1 MSEFA
6 DIDLLRVNRE
16 DSMSVKVC
24 ETRYNE
30 CFRQRL
36 YGRLH
41 FVKRLRKEYAAD
53 PLCREALHKEFLV
66 GYGLEHPAI
75 VKYLRYDNG
84 TIYQEYIDGETLRA
98 LIDGHDPR
106 LASPAF
112 VREVSRQLL
121 EALDYLHSNGI
132 LHLDIKPENIM
143 LTRVGQ
149 TVKIIDL
156 GACLTAMH
164 DTTPGFTP
172 AYRAPEAV
180 SGEPPVAATD
190 IFQAGLVIR
199 ELLQAGGRMP
209 RRWRRFIS
217 RATASDPA
225 LRFTNADEALRAL
238 PVAPRRHTTLTL
250 AAAAAAAVAVA
261 VAAVRYLWPV
271 PAQDGSPVLTS
282 VGHDQPADTVT
293 AGETQQPVIPTS
305 GELTSSPATSPSAV
319 APYSAS
325 PSSPMAGIE
334 RQLRHDIEDR
344 YRTRVYP
351 LLEPAKHTDRI
362 DLVPFSSASRSAM
375 DYAFARADAMRS
387 RYPQYAD
394 EILAATN
401 TIVNGCQQHCAALV
415 QRLQTLG
422 RNGSTSATAS
432 TDTI

>member
-16 DSMSVKVC
+16 DSMPVKVC

-41 FVKRLRKEYAAD
+41 FVKRLRPEYAAD

-84 TIYQEYIDGETLRA
+84 TIYQEYIDGETLRD

-112 VREVSRQLL
+112 VREVSRQLF
-121 EALDYLHSNGI
+121 EALAYLHSNGI

-156 GACLTAMH
+156 GACLTAMY

-180 SGEPPVAATD
+180 TGKPSVAATD

-250 AAAAAAAVAVA
+250 AAAVA
-261 VAAVRYLWPV
+261 VAAVAALWYLWSV
-271 PAQDGSPVLTS
+271 PAQDGSPALIS
-282 VGHDQPADTVT
+282 VGHDRPADTVT
-293 AGETQQPVIPTS
+293 AGETQQPAIPPS
-305 GELTSSPATSPSAV
+305 GEITSFPAISPPAV
-319 APYSAS
+319 APSS
-325 PSSPMAGIE
+325 TFPSSPMAGIE

-351 LLEPAKHTDRI
+351 LLEPEKHTDGI
-362 DLVPFSSASRSAM
+362 DLVPFSAASRSAM

-401 TIVNGCQQHCAALV
+401 AIVNGCQQHCAAMA
-415 QRLQTLG
+415 QRLQSHG
-422 RNGSTSATAS
+422 RTGSASAAAS
-432 TDTI
+432 PDTI

>member
-16 DSMSVKVC
+16 DSMPVKVC

-41 FVKRLRKEYAAD
+41 FVKRLRPEYAAD

-84 TIYQEYIDGETLRA
+84 TIYQEYIDGETLRD

-112 VREVSRQLL
+112 VREVSRQLF
-121 EALDYLHSNGI
+121 EALAYLHSNGI

-156 GACLTAMH
+156 GACLTAMY

-180 SGEPPVAATD
+180 TGKPSVAATD

-225 LRFTNADEALRAL
+225 LRFTDAAEALRAL
-238 PVAPRRHTTLTL
+238 PPLPRRLTTATL
-250 AAAAAAAVAVA
+250 AAATAAIAAVAA
-261 VAAVRYLWPV
+261 LWYLWAV
-271 PAQDGSPVLTS
+271 PAQDVSPALTS

-293 AGETQQPVIPTS
+293 AGETQQPAIPPS
-305 GELTSSPATSPSAV
+305 GEITSFPATSPPAV
-319 APYSAS
+319 APSSTS

-351 LLEPAKHTDRI
+351 LLEPEKHTDGI
-362 DLVPFSSASRSAM
+362 DLVPFSAASRSAM

-401 TIVNGCQQHCAALV
+401 AIVNGCQQHCAAMA
-415 QRLQTLG
+415 QRLQSHG
-422 RNGSTSATAS
+422 RTGSASAAAS
-432 TDTI
+432 PDTI

>member
-16 DSMSVKVC
+16 DSMPVKVC

-106 LASPAF
+106 LASSAF

-121 EALDYLHSNGI
+121 EALAYLHSNGI

-156 GACLTAMH
+156 GACLSAMH

-172 AYRAPEAV
+172 AYRAPEGMTGKSAV
-180 SGEPPVAATD
+180 PATD

-199 ELLQAGGRMP
+199 ELFRAGGRMP
-209 RRWRRFIS
+209 RCWRRFIS

-225 LRFTNADEALRAL
+225 LRFTDAAEALRAI
-238 PVAPRRHTTLTL
+238 PTAPRRNTAVTL
-250 AAAAAAAVAVA
+250 AAAAAVAA
-261 VAAVRYLWPV
+261 VAAVWYLWPI
-271 PAQDGSPVLTS
+271 PAPDGSPVLTS
-282 VGHDQPADTVT
+282 VAHDQPADTVT

-319 APYSAS
+319 APSSAS

-394 EILAATN
+394 DILAATN
-401 TIVNGCQQHCAALV
+401 AIVNGCQQHCAAMV

-422 RNGSTSATAS
+422 RTGSTSAVAS

>member
-16 DSMSVKVC
+16 DSMPVKMC

-41 FVKRLRKEYAAD
+41 FVKRLRPEYAAD
-53 PLCREALHKEFLV
+53 PVCREALHKEFLV

-84 TIYQEYIDGETLRA
+84 TIYQEYIDGETLRT
-98 LIDGHDPR
+98 LIDGHDHR

-112 VREVSRQLL
+112 VREVSRQLF
-121 EALDYLHSNGI
+121 EALAYLHSNGI

-172 AYRAPEAV
+172 AYRAPEGLTGKSAV
-180 SGEPPVAATD
+180 PATD

-199 ELLQAGGRMP
+199 ELFRAGGRMP
-209 RRWRRFIS
+209 RCWRRFIS

-225 LRFTNADEALRAL
+225 LRFTDAAEALRAI
-238 PVAPRRHTTLTL
+238 PTAPRRNTAVTL
-250 AAAAAAAVAVA
+250 AA
-261 VAAVRYLWPV
+261 VAAVAAVWYLWPI
-271 PAQDGSPVLTS
+271 PAPDGSPVLTS

-319 APYSAS
+319 APSSAS

-401 TIVNGCQQHCAALV
+401 AIVNGCQQHCAALV

-422 RNGSTSATAS
+422 RSGSTSATAS

>member
-16 DSMSVKVC
+16 DSMPVKVC

-41 FVKRLRKEYAAD
+41 FVKRLRPEYAAD

-225 LRFTNADEALRAL
+225 LRFTDAAEALRAL
-238 PVAPRRHTTLTL
+238 PPLPRRLTASTL
-250 AAAAAAAVAVA
+250 AAAAAVAA
-261 VAAVRYLWPV
+261 VAAVWYLWPI
-271 PAQDGSPVLTS
+271 PAQDGSSALIS
-282 VGHDQPADTVT
+282 VGHDRPADTVT
-293 AGETQQPVIPTS
+293 SGETQQPVIPTT
-305 GELTSSPATSPSAV
+305 GELTSFPATSPPAV
-319 APYSAS
+319 APSS
-325 PSSPMAGIE
+325 TFPSSPMAGIE

-351 LLEPAKHTDRI
+351 LLEPEKHTDGI
-362 DLVPFSSASRSAM
+362 DLVPFSAASRSAM

-401 TIVNGCQQHCAALV
+401 AIVNGCQQHCAAMA
-415 QRLQTLG
+415 QRLQSHG
-422 RNGSTSATAS
+422 RTGSASAAAS
-432 TDTI
+432 PDTI

>member
-16 DSMSVKVC
+16 DSMPVKVC

-41 FVKRLRKEYAAD
+41 FVKRLRPEYAAD
-53 PLCREALHKEFLV
+53 PVCREALHKEFLV

-84 TIYQEYIDGETLRA
+84 AIYQEYIDGETLRA
-98 LIDGHDPR
+98 LIDGHDHR
-106 LASPAF
+106 LASHAF
-112 VREVSRQLL
+112 VREIGRQLF

-156 GACLTAMH
+156 GACLTAMY

-172 AYRAPEAV
+172 AYRAPEALTGK
-180 SGEPPVAATD
+180 SPSPDSD
-190 IFQAGLVIR
+190 IFQAGLVIQ

-209 RRWRRFIS
+209 RCWRRFIS

-225 LRFTNADEALRAL
+225 LRFTDAAEALRAI
-238 PVAPRRHTTLTL
+238 PTAPRRFTATKIV
-250 AAAAAAAVAVA
+250 AAAAAVAAGVA
-261 VAAVRYLWPV
+261 VWFVFTV
-271 PAQDGSPVLTS
+271 PA
-282 VGHDQPADTVT
+282 HDAPPASATTATPADTVAAAESHHT
-293 AGETQQPVIPTS
+293 LTPSAGEP
-305 GELTSSPATSPSAV
+305 LSSPTPNPAAT
-319 APYSAS
+319 APATTA
-325 PSSPMAGIE
+325 PASPMANIE
-334 RQLRHDIEDR
+334 RQLRRDIEER
-344 YRTRVYP
+344 YRTQVYP
-351 LLEPAKHTDRI
+351 LLEPSKHTDRI
-362 DLVPFSSASRSAM
+362 DLVPFSAASRSAM

-401 TIVNGCQQHCAALV
+401 AIVNGCQQHCAALV

-422 RNGSTSATAS
+422 HAGSTSAVAPA
-432 TDTI
+432 DTI

>member
-16 DSMSVKVC
+16 DSMPVKMC

-36 YGRLH
+36 YGHLH
-41 FVKRLRKEYAAD
+41 FVKRLHPEYAAD
-53 PLCREALHKEFLV
+53 PVCREALHKEFLV

-98 LIDGHDPR
+98 LIDGHDHR

-112 VREVSRQLL
+112 VREISRQLF
-121 EALDYLHSNGI
+121 EALSYLHSNGI

-164 DTTPGFTP
+164 DTTLGFTP
-172 AYRAPEAV
+172 AYRAPEALTGKSAV
-180 SGEPPVAATD
+180 PATD

-199 ELLQAGGRMP
+199 ELFR
-209 RRWRRFIS
+209 
-217 RATASDPA
+217 ASDPA
-225 LRFTNADEALRAL
+225 LRFTDAAEAHRAI
-238 PVAPRRHTTLTL
+238 PTAPRRNTAVTL
-250 AAAAAAAVAVA
+250 AAAAAAGA
-261 VAAVRYLWPV
+261 VAAVWYLWPI
-271 PAQDGSPVLTS
+271 PAPDGSPVLTS
-282 VGHDQPADTVT
+282 VGHDRPADTVT

-319 APYSAS
+319 APSSAS

-422 RNGSTSATAS
+422 RSGSTSATAS

>member
-1 MSEFA
+1 M
-6 DIDLLRVNRE
+6 
-16 DSMSVKVC
+16 
-24 ETRYNE
+24 
-30 CFRQRL
+30 
-36 YGRLH
+36 
-41 FVKRLRKEYAAD
+41 KRLRPEYAAD
-53 PLCREALHKEFLV
+53 PVCREALHKEFLV

-84 TIYQEYIDGETLRA
+84 TIYQEYIDGETLRT
-98 LIDGHDPR
+98 LIDGHDHR

-112 VREVSRQLL
+112 VREVSRQLF
-121 EALDYLHSNGI
+121 EALAYLHSNGI

-172 AYRAPEAV
+172 AYRAPEGLTGKSAV
-180 SGEPPVAATD
+180 PATD

-199 ELLQAGGRMP
+199 ELFRAGGRMP
-209 RRWRRFIS
+209 RCWRRFIS

-225 LRFTNADEALRAL
+225 LRFTDAAEALRAI
-238 PVAPRRHTTLTL
+238 PTAPRRNTAVTL
-250 AAAAAAAVAVA
+250 AA
-261 VAAVRYLWPV
+261 VAAVAAVWYLWPI
-271 PAQDGSPVLTS
+271 PAQDGSPALIS

-319 APYSAS
+319 APSSAS

-375 DYAFARADAMRS
+375 DYAFDRADAMRS

-401 TIVNGCQQHCAALV
+401 AIVNGCQQHCAALV

-422 RNGSTSATAS
+422 RSGSTSATAS

>member
-16 DSMSVKVC
+16 DSMPVKVC

-41 FVKRLRKEYAAD
+41 FVKRLRPEYAAD

-121 EALDYLHSNGI
+121 EALAYLHSNGI

-199 ELLQAGGRMP
+199 EFFRAGGRMP

-217 RATASDPA
+217 CATASDPV
-225 LRFTNADEALRAL
+225 LRFTDADEALRAL
-238 PVAPRRHTTLTL
+238 PSAPRRHTTLTL
-250 AAAAAAAVAVA
+250 AAAAVAA
-261 VAAVRYLWPV
+261 VAAVWYLWPV
-271 PAQDGSPVLTS
+271 PAQDGSPALIS
-282 VGHDQPADTVT
+282 VGHDRPADTVM
-293 AGETQQPVIPTS
+293 AGETQQPVIPTT
-305 GELTSSPATSPSAV
+305 GELTSIPATSPPAV
-319 APYSAS
+319 APSSAS
-325 PSSPMAGIE
+325 PSSTMAGIE

-351 LLEPAKHTDRI
+351 LLEPQKHTDRI
-362 DLVPFSSASRSAM
+362 DLVPFSAASRSAM

-401 TIVNGCQQHCAALV
+401 AIVNGCQQHCAAMA
-415 QRLQTLG
+415 QRLQSHG
-422 RNGSTSATAS
+422 RTGSASAPAS
-432 TDTI
+432 PDTI